1 MLEILYQDEWL
12 VAVNKPSGWLVHRS
26 WLDRDEKVVVM
37 QTVRDQIGQH
47 VFTAHRL
54 DRPTSG
60 VLLMGLSS
68 EAGRLL
74 AQQFEQH
81 QIQKRYHAIVRG
93 WLMEEAVLDYPLV
106 EELDKIADK
115 FAREDKGPQPAVT
128 HYRGLATVE
137 MPVATGRY
145 PTTRY
150 GLVELEPKT
159 GRKHQLRRHL
169 AHLRH
174 PIIGDSKHG
183 DLRQN
188 RSGAE
193 HFGLQRLML
202 HASQLSLTHPFT
214 GEPLTIHAGLVVAE
228 EAEAILTAQGHKAT
242 VFEDPELSD
251 WLPYQ
256 DKYVLVVTSTTG
268 QGDLPDSIVPLFQGI
283 KDTLGFQPNLRYGV
297 IALGDSSYVNF
308 CNGGKQFDTLLQEQ
322 SAQRV
327 GEMLL
332 IDASENPEPETES
345 NPWVEHWGT
354 LLS

>member
-150 GLVELEPKT
+150 GWWNWS
-159 GRKHQLRRHL
+159 RK
-169 AHLRH
+169 
-174 PIIGDSKHG
+174 PDVST
-183 DLRQN
+183 
-188 RSGAE
+188 S
-193 HFGLQRLML
+193 
-202 HASQLSLTHPFT
+202 S
-214 GEPLTIHAGLVVAE
+214 V
-228 EAEAILTAQGHKAT
+228 AILPICATRLLATANMVIYARIAA
-242 VFEDPELSD
+242 
-251 WLPYQ
+251 
-256 DKYVLVVTSTTG
+256 VLNILAFSG
-268 QGDLPDSIVPLFQGI
+268 
-283 KDTLGFQPNLRYGV
+283 
-297 IALGDSSYVNF
+297 
-308 CNGGKQFDTLLQEQ
+308 
-322 SAQRV
+322 
-327 GEMLL
+327 
-332 IDASENPEPETES
+332 
-345 NPWVEHWGT
+345 
-354 LLS
+354 